1 MTYYINPWVFYVIG
15 LITNIQIVCLVVA
28 IGGGIIWAIGLLVGT
43 MIIDEMTDTKEKKES
58 YLKTFW
64 KWIKRF
70 PLIFL
75 ICTVIVVVIPDEG
88 TIYKMM
94 IASKI
99 STSDVD
105 HVAEKIDDVVNSI
118 IESKESSNADSE
130 G

>member
-1 MTYYINPWVFYVIG
+1 MYYINPWVFYIIG
-15 LITNIQIVCLVVA
+15 LITDIQIACICVA
-28 IGGGIIWAIGLLVGT
+28 IAGGIIWAIGLLVGPT
-43 MIIDEMTDTKEKKES
+43 IIDEMTDTEEKKES

-75 ICTVIVVVIPDEG
+75 ICVGVVVVTPSEE

-99 STSDVD
+99 STDDVD
-105 HVAEKIDDVVNSI
+105 HVMERIDDVVDSI
-118 IESKESSNADSE
+118 IDSKEQADDTNS
-130 G
+130 

>member
-1 MTYYINPWVFYVIG
+1 MYYINPWVFYIIS
-15 LITNIQIVCLVVA
+15 LITNIQIVCISVA
-28 IGGGIIWAIGLLVGT
+28 VGGGIIWFIALLVGPF
-43 MIIDEMTDTKEKKES
+43 IIDDMTDTEEKHKA

-75 ICTVIVVVIPDEG
+75 ICTGIAVITPSEE

-99 STSDVD
+99 STDDVD
-105 HVAEKIDDVVNSI
+105 HIVERLDDVVDSI
-118 IESKESSNADSE
+118 IESKEQAD
-130 G
+130 GTGN

>member
-1 MTYYINPWVFYVIG
+1 MYYINPWVFYVIG
-15 LITNIQIVCLVVA
+15 LITNIQIACLSVA
-28 IGGGIIWAIGLLVGT
+28 IAGGIIWAVGLLVGPV
-43 MIIDEMTDTKEKKES
+43 IIDEMTDTTEKEEA

-75 ICTVIVVVIPDEG
+75 ICVGVVIVTPSEE

-99 STSDVD
+99 SEDDVD
-105 HVAEKIDDVVNSI
+105 HVIERLDDVVDSI
-118 IESKESSNADSE
+118 IESKEQAD
-130 G
+130 GTGN